1 MEVGMSEYAKQ
12 GLVSRDAAQ
21 TFEEDAESTP
31 GMALELLRFSPERLA
46 AAVGDATVIP
56 KPDVDI
62 VLHTS
67 RETPAAG
74 ELWSLSG
81 EIHNR
86 SQVPIWLVDQTTTMT
101 VAPEMYGHSKRHR
114 SVGAFF
120 PTTRPEQGA
129 EVVRI
134 DPGASYAVVWE
145 LDPLGDRGE
154 TSRRTSLRRLYTII
168 RDFAFFRPG
177 LFRVSSTIHIWQ
189 QKPELDASGA
199 VTNTGASYPITV
211 SRQFAME
218 ASPWVLVA
226 GAVWGGILCFILQF
240 LNGQIPVGVPA
251 DIALRN
257 VAVGLG
263 TALVVNSVGTV
274 LISRLATTDFI
285 LVIKIKDLWGA
296 IATGFVLQGFGYP
309 ALLRLLERIGTL
321 R

>member
-1 MEVGMSEYAKQ
+1 MSDYGKSGLIPRDAGRTLDDDAASTRGMS
-12 GLVSRDAAQ
+12 
-21 TFEEDAESTP
+21 
-31 GMALELLRFSPERLA
+31 LELLRFSPERLA
-46 AAVGDATVIP
+46 AAVGEATVIP

-101 VAPEMYGHSKRHR
+101 LAPEMYGHSTRHR
-114 SVGAFF
+114 SVDAFF
-120 PTTRPEQGA
+120 PTTRPGEGA
-129 EVVRI
+129 EIVRI

-145 LDPLGDRGE
+145 LDPLGERGG
-154 TSRRTSLRRLYTII
+154 TSRRTSLRRVYTAI

-177 LFRVSSTIHIWQ
+177 RFRVSSTIHVWQ
-189 QKPELDASGA
+189 QKPELDANGG
-199 VTNTGASYPITV
+199 VTNTGASFPITI
-211 SRQFAME
+211 SREFAME
-218 ASPWVLVA
+218 ASPWVLVT

-240 LNGQIPVGVPA
+240 LNGQIQIGAPVNVA
-251 DIALRN
+251 VRD

-263 TALVVNSVGTV
+263 TALILNSVGTV

-285 LVIKIKDLWGA
+285 VVIKIKDLWGA

-309 ALLRLLERIGTL
+309 ALLRLLERVGTL

>member
-1 MEVGMSEYAKQ
+1 MSDHVKS
-12 GLVSRDAAQ
+12 GFISRDAGRAL
-21 TFEEDAESTP
+21 EDDAASTR

-56 KPDVDI
+56 KPDLDVF
-62 VLHTS
+62 LHTS

-81 EIHNR
+81 EIQNR
-86 SQVPIWLVDQTTTMT
+86 SQVPIWLVDQTTTVT
-101 VAPEMYGHSKRHR
+101 LAPEMYGHSKRHR

-120 PTTRPEQGA
+120 PTTQPGQGA
-129 EVVRI
+129 EIVRI

-145 LDPLGDRGE
+145 LDPLDERGE
-154 TSRRTSLRRLYTII
+154 TSRWTSLRRVYTAI

-177 LFRVSSTIHIWQ
+177 RFRVSSTIHVWQ
-189 QKPELDASGA
+189 QKPELDPSGA

-211 SRQFAME
+211 SREFAME

-226 GAVWGGILCFILQF
+226 GAVWGGILCFILQS
-240 LNGQIPVGVPA
+240 LNGQIPLGTPVN
-251 DIALRN
+251 IAVRD

-263 TALVVNSVGTV
+263 TALILNSVGTV

-285 LVIKIKDLWGA
+285 VVIKIKDVWGA
-296 IATGFVLQGFGYP
+296 IATGFALQGFAYP
-309 ALLRLLERIGTL
+309 ALLRLLERVGAL

>member
-1 MEVGMSEYAKQ
+1 MSDHLKS
-12 GLVSRDAAQ
+12 GLVPRDAGRALDD
-21 TFEEDAESTP
+21 DAASTR
-31 GMALELLRFSPERLA
+31 GIALELLRFSPERLA

-56 KPDVDI
+56 RPDLDI
-62 VLHTS
+62 LLHTS
-67 RETPAAG
+67 RETPVAG
-74 ELWSLSG
+74 ELWSLSA

-101 VAPEMYGHSKRHR
+101 LSPEMYGHSKRMR

-120 PTTRPEQGA
+120 PTTRPGEGA
-129 EVVRI
+129 EIVRI

-154 TSRRTSLRRLYTII
+154 TSRRTSLRRVYTTI

-177 LFRVSSTIHIWQ
+177 RFRVSCTIHVWQ
-189 QKPELDASGA
+189 QKPELDAGGA
-199 VTNTGASYPITV
+199 VSNTGASYPVTV
-211 SRQFAME
+211 SRELTMD

-240 LNGQIPVGVPA
+240 LNGQIRIGAPA
-251 DIALRN
+251 DIAVRD

-263 TALVVNSVGTV
+263 TALILNSVGTV

-285 LVIKIKDLWGA
+285 VVIKIKDLWGA
-296 IATGFVLQGFGYP
+296 IATCFALQGFGYP
-309 ALLRLLERIGTL
+309 ALLRLLERVGAL